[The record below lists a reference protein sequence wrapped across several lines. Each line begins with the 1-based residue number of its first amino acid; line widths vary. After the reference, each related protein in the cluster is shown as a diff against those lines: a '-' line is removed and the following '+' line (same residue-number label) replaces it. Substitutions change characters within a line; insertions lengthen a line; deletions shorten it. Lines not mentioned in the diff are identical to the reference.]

1 MSRLAPKIDVVRALF
16 ARSGNRCAFPGCTS
30 ALVNEKNKFIAQ
42 VCHIA
47 AAEAGGERFDA
58 AQTDEERRGYANL
71 LILCYPHHVE
81 TDDQQLYPTHR
92 LREMKASHEKTF
104 GQTPFKIDES
114 LLYKISH
121 EMEQYWQKVEQLHSE
136 HHVASDL
143 AIEID
148 AKASFSQ
155 LAKQARGLS
164 DDVTR
169 LRDMLLKSD
178 DALAVDLSAL
188 LEDLG
193 IPEGRLVEHRTRT
206 RPFHARN
213 WEVLN
218 LGFTN
223 TATKLKVILS
233 QMEIKYLE
241 EFLKLNPNDTSA
253 RLEMEHLKSEFE
265 ALAISAGYA
274 D

>member
-1 MSRLAPKIDVVRALF
+1 M
-16 ARSGNRCAFPGCTS
+16 
-30 ALVNEKNKFIAQ
+30 VNEKNKFIAQ
-42 VCHIA
+42 ICHIA

-58 AQTDEERRGYANL
+58 AQTDEERRGYNNL

-81 TDDQQLYPTHR
+81 TDDQQMYPTGR
-92 LREMKASHEKTF
+92 LQEMKARHEKTF

-121 EMEQYWQKVEQLHSE
+121 EMEQYWQKVARLHSD
-136 HHVASDL
+136 HHVALDL
-143 AIEID
+143 AIEIN

-155 LAKQARGLS
+155 LAKQARVLS

-169 LRDMLLKSD
+169 LRDILLESD
-178 DALAVDLSAL
+178 DALSVDLNAL

-193 IPEGRLVEHRTRT
+193 ISESSLTDHQTRT
-206 RPFHARN
+206 RPFHSRN

-223 TATKLKVILS
+223 SLTKLNAVLS

-253 RLEMEHLKSEFE
+253 RLEMERLKSEFE
-265 ALAISAGYA
+265 ALATYAGYA